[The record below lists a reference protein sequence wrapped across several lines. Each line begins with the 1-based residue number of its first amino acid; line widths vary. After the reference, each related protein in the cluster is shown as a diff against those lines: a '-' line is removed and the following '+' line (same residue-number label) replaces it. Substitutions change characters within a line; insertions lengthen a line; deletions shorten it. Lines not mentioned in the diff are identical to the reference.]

1 MHEYHTSVWT
11 IAEQRC
17 WVVKRV
23 CLVEMS
29 VAWRR
34 RKSQTAMGGGG
45 RLAVRRQ
52 RLHGSLI
59 AKEAMSARNITL
71 RRRRLHTKSR
81 TLHTPS
87 TVHVSFT
94 WAEALSLAKGNAK
107 DPKRE
112 EIQFAVNV

>member
-1 MHEYHTSVWT
+1 MHEYHNSVWTT

-34 RKSQTAMGGGG
+34 KSQTAMGGGG
-45 RLAVRRQ
+45 RLAVRRR

-59 AKEAMSARNITL
+59 AKEAMNARNITL
-71 RRRRLHTKSR
+71 RRRR
-81 TLHTPS
+81 LHTPS

-94 WAEALSLAKGNAK
+94 WAAALTLAKENAI

-112 EIQFAVNV
+112 EIRFVVNV